1 VPAISVVVISR
12 DRRDSLLA
20 TLGRLRELPERPPIL
35 VVDNGSGDGTP
46 EAVRAH
52 FPAVRLIE
60 ARRNLGS
67 AGRTLGVR
75 AARTPYVAFA
85 DDDSWWAPGALTAAV
100 DLFAASPRL
109 ALLAG
114 RVLVGPAERLDPV
127 CAAMAA
133 SPLGRAPDLPGPS
146 VLGFLACGAVVRRSA
161 YLEVGGFH
169 DRFGVGGEEELLA
182 IDLVRRGHGL
192 SYVDAVVAH
201 HHPSPARDPAGR
213 RRTQVRNV
221 LWTAWLRRPAGTV
234 ARGVATLFPQLATDP
249 AAGAGLVDAA
259 RGLPWVL
266 RERSVV
272 PAELECQ
279 LRSLEA

>member
-1 VPAISVVVISR
+1 MVVITR
-12 DRRDSLLA
+12 DRRESLLA
-20 TLGRLRELPERPPIL
+20 TLGRLDELPERPPIL
-35 VVDNGSGDGTP
+35 VVDNGSGDGTAA
-46 EAVRAH
+46 AVRRSY
-52 FPAVRLIE
+52 PSVRLIE
-60 ARRNLGS
+60 AGTNLGS
-67 AGRTLGVR
+67 AGRTLGMQAVN
-75 AARTPYVAFA
+75 TPYVAFA
-85 DDDSWWAPGALTAAV
+85 DDDSWWAPGALSAAA

-114 RVLVGPAERLDPV
+114 RVLVGPEQRLDPV

-133 SPLGRAPDLPGPS
+133 SSLGQAPDLPGPS

-272 PAELECQ
+272 PAELERQ